1 MIGKLHNRLYW
12 CVIKWKSNYF
22 SLVAKIQLWL
32 WNIKY
37 GASLIVRGRLIIEN
51 RGTCVIGDNCTFN
64 SAQWAN
70 PIGGGEQTCI
80 KIFPQGNL
88 TIRNSVGISNSAITC
103 MESVYI
109 GENVLIGAGCRIYDT
124 DFHPL
129 QAQYRYGET
138 RDDGYIKS
146 KPVIIESGAF
156 IGGGSIILKGTH
168 IGKNSI
174 IGAGSVVSGIVP
186 DGEIWGGN
194 PARYIRK
201 V

>member
-1 MIGKLHNRLYW
+1 M
-12 CVIKWKSNYF
+12 
-22 SLVAKIQLWL
+22 
-32 WNIKY
+32 
-37 GASLIVRGRLIIEN
+37 
-51 RGTCVIGDNCTFN
+51 
-64 SAQWAN
+64 
-70 PIGGGEQTCI
+70 
-80 KIFPQGNL
+80 
-88 TIRNSVGISNSAITC
+88 TIRNSVGISNSAIAC

-129 QAQYRYGET
+129 QAKYRYGET
-138 RDDGYIKS
+138 KDDSYIKS
-146 KPVIIESGAF
+146 KPVIIESGVF
-156 IGGGSIILKGTH
+156 IGGGSIILKGSH

-174 IGAGSVVSGIVP
+174 VGAGSVVSGIVP